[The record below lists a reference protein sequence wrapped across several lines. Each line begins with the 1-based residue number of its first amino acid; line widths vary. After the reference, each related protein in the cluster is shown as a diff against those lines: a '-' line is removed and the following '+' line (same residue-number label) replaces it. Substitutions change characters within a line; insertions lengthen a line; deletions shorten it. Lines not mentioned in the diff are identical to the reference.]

1 MKVFTKPWIN
11 HGTIFLLSKQIIDN
25 THLISKSF
33 KSTLSTFKSLASNS
47 SRIHH
52 GSLADQPDRKVEA
65 SRPVQRSWSKPNGN
79 DFRNASQE
87 FHDAVRTSTNGF
99 SSSLVSLREKSFKNS
114 TAWKNTVLQGSG
126 WCQWRWSNGH

>member
-1 MKVFTKPWIN
+1 MKVFTQPRII
-11 HGTIFLLSKQIIDN
+11 HGSFILASKQIIDN
-25 THLISKSF
+25 THLISKSS

-65 SRPVQRSWSKPNGN
+65 SRTVQRSWSKPHGN
-79 DFRNASQE
+79 DFWNASQE

-99 SSSLVSLREKSFKNS
+99 GSSLVSFIQNYNKYSLKKICFSG
-114 TAWKNTVLQGSG
+114 AWLM
-126 WCQWRWSNGH
+126 